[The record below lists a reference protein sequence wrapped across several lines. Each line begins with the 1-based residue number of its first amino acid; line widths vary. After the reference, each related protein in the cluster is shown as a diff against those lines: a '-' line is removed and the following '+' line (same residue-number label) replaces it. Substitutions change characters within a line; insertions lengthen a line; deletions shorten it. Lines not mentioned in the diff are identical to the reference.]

1 MINMSDLGE
10 ILIIHSLNEMWILS
24 NIWMDF
30 IMNSTILELID
41 IFMPSIK

>member
-1 MINMSDLGE
+1 MINISDLGE